1 MNSFVPDQRVHDAA
15 AAYAQAM
22 IDLAQKE
29 FGFKLD
35 WSDDSIKYVELILE
49 SMHSVY
55 RTRPVT
61 DDWVRGLA
69 AITGSYIGEVFRRNH
84 GATWGQVTLGGQTFP
99 GMEMVKTAGGC
110 FWPWGKTENRIRNGA
125 EDSVTF
131 YYQVLV
137 SKSGESLT

>member
-1 MNSFVPDQRVHDAA
+1 
-15 AAYAQAM
+15 M

-29 FGFKLD
+29 FGFELD
-35 WSDDSIKYVELILE
+35 WSDDSIKRVETILE
-49 SMHSVY
+49 SMHNVY

-69 AITGSYIGEVFRRNH
+69 RITGSYIGEVYRRNH
-84 GATWGQVTLGGQTFP
+84 GATWGRVTLGRETFP
-99 GMEMVKTAGGC
+99 GMEMVKPLGGM

-131 YYQVLV
+131 YYQALV
-137 SKSGESLT
+137 AKSAGLLD